1 MNAGKE
7 FNPLAEIDE
16 NGHQNPYQDPSRG
29 RLDLVTVDPKG
40 GVRDATQE
48 KVLINLS
55 GFYSV
60 IGRSILIYDQT
71 VDDNNKLINEHPL
84 GCCVIGIDRHS
95 TWLDDL

>member
-71 VDDNNKLINEHPL
+71 VDEKNNLIN
-84 GCCVIGIDRHS
+84 
-95 TWLDDL
+95 